1 MVRKKIEPIE
11 TLGKDT
17 NKLIVQ
23 KSLPLFALWRSDLSL
38 SEFKIL
44 DTYLARINSHEPQ
57 KRKVTFSKGELEDK
71 LGVTK
76 INKVDLEKRLIHLMG
91 NVVKVPDN
99 NTKRGFKLVTLFE
112 EVEAD
117 QDETGLWTIT
127 LECTQKAMK
136 YFFNVDNLGYLR
148 YKLRCITPMTSRY
161 TYIMFMY
168 LESNRFRKSWQ
179 KAMKYFFN
187 VDNLGY
193 LRYKLRCITPMTS
206 RYTYIM
212 FMYLESNRFRKSWE
226 VDLDELKQ
234 ILNCDTEE
242 TYKQFK
248 RFNDLILK
256 KIQKE
261 LHEKT
266 ECRYAYE
273 PIKRGR
279 KVVAIKFNLETLKD
293 IEELSATVD
302 TETKEVIDAKQFES
316 LTDWDEWIES
326 YCKACDDVFSTVEM
340 EEFIGML
347 NQIPLFTLYPNTVVD
362 DIAFKRHEY
371 ISEKYR
377 ALKVADSKKPI
388 KNKYKYLKK
397 MIESDIEKWRVY

>member
-1 MVRKKIEPIE
+1 MGRKKIEPIE
-11 TLGKDT
+11 TLGK
-17 NKLIVQ
+17 NVNESIVQ
-23 KSLPLFALWRSDLSL
+23 KSIPLFDLWRSDLSL
-38 SEFKIL
+38 GEFKIL
-44 DTYLARINSHEPQ
+44 DIYLARINSHNPN
-57 KRKVTFSKGELEDK
+57 KRTVIFEKGEIEK
-71 LGVTK
+71 ALGVTQIK
-76 INKVDLEKRLIHLMG
+76 TNDLKQRLKHLMG
-91 NVVKVPDN
+91 NVIELKDES
-99 NTKRGFKLVTLFE
+99 TKKGFRLVTLFE
-112 EVEAD
+112 EAIAE
-117 QDETGLWTIT
+117 QDENTGLWTIK
-127 LECTQKAMK
+127 LECT
-136 YFFNVDNLGYLR
+136 
-148 YKLRCITPMTSRY
+148 
-161 TYIMFMY
+161 
-168 LESNRFRKSWQ
+168 Q

>member
-127 LECTQKAMK
+127 LECT
-136 YFFNVDNLGYLR
+136 
-148 YKLRCITPMTSRY
+148 
-161 TYIMFMY
+161 
-168 LESNRFRKSWQ
+168 Q

>member
-1 MVRKKIEPIE
+1 MLCPLKYNFSRGDFMVRKKIEPIE

-127 LECTQKAMK
+127 LECT
-136 YFFNVDNLGYLR
+136 
-148 YKLRCITPMTSRY
+148 
-161 TYIMFMY
+161 
-168 LESNRFRKSWQ
+168 Q

-388 KNKYKYLKK
+388 KNKYRYLKK